1 MSPSP
6 EVCLQDMGHDSI
18 KNEKKKKKRK
28 KKAEVLI
35 LNTVR
40 PGKFQRKAEASRL
53 Y

>member
-18 KNEKKKKKRK
+18 KNEKKRKEK